1 MLVALSS
8 IVMGC
13 SQSTSSDEKSNKK
26 ASAQTEKKNDGKK
39 EEATK
44 DESKKEV
51 DKEDTA
57 DVKKFS
63 FKRWIRLQ
71 LKGRI
76 PLFVVVA
83 ILCVNMQAWVEGGV
97 WDIAARAIFYEF
109 FLTLLSFFACFKPR
123 RLYQL

>member
-1 MLVALSS
+1 
-8 IVMGC
+8 MGC

-63 FKRWIRLQ
+63 FKRGIRLQ

-76 PLFVVVA
+76 PLLVVVA
-83 ILCVNMQAWVEGGV
+83 HTVCQYAGMGRGGSV
-97 WDIAARAIFYEF
+97 GYRSQGN
-109 FLTLLSFFACFKPR
+109 LL
-123 RLYQL
+123 